1 MRVRRVV
8 IIDEA
13 CGYDARRMR
22 EYEDKSRIGR
32 RYSLLR
38 CNTASST
45 ASRHTTIL
53 HCTPPTNARDAICC
67 CMLRLRCGWQPTAA
81 RDALCFD
88 EAVQYVFGDD
98 EQVFDSSE
106 AGVLFGRAAVD
117 VRSTGRIVLDDGGSD
132 FS

>member
-1 MRVRRVV
+1 VV
-8 IIDEA
+8 IVDEA
-13 CGYDARRMR
+13 GGYDARRMC
-22 EYEDKSRIGR
+22 EHEDESRIGRR

-38 CNTASST
+38 RNTASST

-53 HCTPPTNARDAICC
+53 HCTPPTDARDAICR
-67 CMLRLRCGWQPTAA
+67 CMLRLRCGWQPAAA

-98 EQVFDSSE
+98 KQVFDGSE